1 MNPQFDKSANLN
13 LPPPMPETMEPAKFE
28 APDAGIASA
37 EAVAAAPERQTQPA
51 MPVMPA
57 LPVVQQSQQRQ
68 TAANDVGS
76 TTQSTAALPQIAD
89 DSDLIEK
96 EWVNKAKE
104 IIARTQ
110 EDPYKQSKEIT
121 HIKADYLQ
129 KRYNKALKLSE

>member
-13 LPPPMPETMEPAKFE
+13 LPPPMPENSGPAPFE
-28 APDAGIASA
+28 APEGGAGTV
-37 EAVAAAPERQTQPA
+37 EAAPAAPERQLQPKA
-51 MPVMPA
+51 PA
-57 LPVVQQSQQRQ
+57 LPPIPAQQQPQQGQ
-68 TAANDVGS
+68 TATNVAPHTTANS
-76 TTQSTAALPQIAD
+76 TALPQMAD

-104 IIARTQ
+104 IIAKTQ

-121 HIKADYLQ
+121 YMKADYLQ